1 MKQQKL
7 SGYSPRYPRKTLK
20 GMALAAAA
28 LMTLGTSA
36 GCVTERTPRAPVTA
50 HPTPGV
56 ETPCP
61 TEDVGIDGYVQPEK
75 TPGEGPAVVGLLEYC
90 TPEPEDVRTGGVAM
104 PEDTPE
110 PEEIQ
115 LMGDVAIFEE
125 PTQQPLLTTGEPTLP
140 PDWGN

>member
-7 SGYSPRYPRKTLK
+7 SGYTPNYPRKAVK

-28 LMTLGTSA
+28 LMALGTSV
-36 GCVTERTPRAPVTA
+36 GCGMSRTRTPRAQRTPE
-50 HPTPGV
+50 PTSGL

-61 TEDVGIDGYVQPEK
+61 TEDVQVDGYIQPEV
-75 TPGEGPAVVGLLEYC
+75 TPGEGPAVVGLMEYI

-110 PEEIQ
+110 PEEIM
-115 LMGDVAIFEE
+115 LSGDVAIID
-125 PTQQPLLTTGEPTLP
+125 QP
-140 PDWGN
+140 